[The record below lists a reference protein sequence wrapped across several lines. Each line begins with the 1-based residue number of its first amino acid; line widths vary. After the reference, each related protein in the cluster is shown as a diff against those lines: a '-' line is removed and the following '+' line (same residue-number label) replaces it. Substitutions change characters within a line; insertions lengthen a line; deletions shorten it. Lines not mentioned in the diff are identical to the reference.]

1 MLFRSIFLKV
11 TLGHPIFIFFS
22 TLGDLLI
29 ITGYIQLDTVSADHQ
44 ITAEII
50 DKIRKQDRKTLSDI
64 YKEIYP
70 MVEKYILENSGSRD
84 DAQDIFQDAFYIL
97 IKKVEDTTFELTSK
111 LSTFLF
117 GISKN
122 LWLKKLTKKQLDKD
136 DYSNEI
142 EAGLISDED
151 EQNLDKNKAMKKCID
166 LLGEPCKT
174 IIVQFYFLQT
184 SMKEI
189 AEMLHYTNANNAKNQ
204 KYKCF
209 VRLKKMMLKEK
220 E

>member
-1 MLFRSIFLKV
+1 MV
-11 TLGHPIFIFFS
+11 TLCHLVFIFFC
-22 TLGDLLI
+22 TLGDLSI
-29 ITGYIQLDTVSADHQ
+29 FNGYIQLDRVSAEHE
-44 ITAEII
+44 ITAEILQ
-50 DKIRKQDRKTLSDI
+50 KIRLQDRKTLSDI
-64 YKEIYP
+64 YKEVYP
-70 MVEKYILENSGSRD
+70 MVEKYILDNSGNGD
-84 DAQDIFQDAFYIL
+84 DAQDIFQDAYYIL
-97 IKKVEDTTFELTSK
+97 IKKVEDVSFQLTSK

-122 LWLKKLTKKQLDKD
+122 LWLKKLTKKQLDKA

-142 EAGLISDED
+142 QSELISED
-151 EQNLDKNKAMKKCID
+151 EELKLSKNKAMKKCID

-209 VRLKKMMLKEK
+209 VRLKKMMLKERDG

>member
-1 MLFRSIFLKV
+1 
-11 TLGHPIFIFFS
+11 
-22 TLGDLLI
+22 
-29 ITGYIQLDTVSADHQ
+29 VSAEHK

-50 DKIRKQDRKTLSDI
+50 DKIRQEDRRTLSDI
-64 YKEIYP
+64 YKEVYP
-70 MVEKYILENSGSRD
+70 MVEKYILDNSGNAN

-97 IKKVEDTTFELTSK
+97 IKKVSDESFELTSK

-122 LWLKKLTKKQLDKD
+122 LWLKKLTKKKLDVA
-136 DYSNEI
+136 DYTNEVKSD
-142 EAGLISDED
+142 LISIE
-151 EQNLDKNKAMKKCID
+151 EEKNLSKNKLLKGCIE

-174 IIVQFYFLQT
+174 IIVQFYFMQT

-209 VRLKKMMLKEK
+209 VRLKKMMLKAK
-220 E
+220 EEE